1 MAGHVSGDVTGWQR
15 GGGGGVERGRG
26 GGGGGWNTKFIVP
39 R

>member
-15 GGGGGVERGRG
+15 GGGGGVKR
-26 GGGGGWNTKFIVP
+26 GGGGWNTKFIVP